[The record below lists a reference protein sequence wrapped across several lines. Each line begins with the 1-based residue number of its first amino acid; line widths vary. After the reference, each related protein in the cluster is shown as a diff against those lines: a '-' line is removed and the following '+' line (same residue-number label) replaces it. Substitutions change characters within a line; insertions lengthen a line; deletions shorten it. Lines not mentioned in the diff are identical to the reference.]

1 MIDNYDQKYM
11 NAETL
16 YKFIDKYGVEIS
28 AYLNAVRN
36 IVIYWVSDAP
46 HFHSRGRDKEGIK
59 QHITLQNFTFKLNE
73 EGWTHTN

>member
-1 MIDNYDQKYM
+1 M

-16 YKFIDKYGVEIS
+16 YKFVDKYGVEIS

-46 HFHSRGRDKEGIK
+46 HFHSRGRDKEGMK
-59 QHITLQNFTFKLNE
+59 
-73 EGWTHTN
+73 